1 VKEGDF
7 NAPWRAETERFSGRQ
22 FRSAVESFDNS
33 RRDGAFGPE
42 SVEDQVPM
50 TPQALG
56 PGLNIALELRFDQ
69 AVHEADVVVDET
81 TMNNEQ

>member
-1 VKEGDF
+1 
-7 NAPWRAETERFSGRQ
+7 
-22 FRSAVESFDNS
+22 
-33 RRDGAFGPE
+33 
-42 SVEDQVPM
+42 M